1 VALHHPPPAAAEPSC
16 FPFSPFLLPV
26 PPQVACGGLDQAHNL
41 VTPLSWGA
49 WTPYAGAP
57 KPGSPAAREA
67 AYVHALI
74 HRQEGSCDGEFGS
87 GFSNA
92 NYWYAAAGPQPW
104 GEALL
109 KAAHKAAAGNPGLE
123 QHVAKHGGKWT
134 PTQFVALC
142 ASAAGGRDAA
152 ALAFCQRVMTAEL
165 ELLVDHCCSA
175 MVR

>member
-1 VALHHPPPAAAEPSC
+1 
-16 FPFSPFLLPV
+16 
-26 PPQVACGGLDQAHNL
+26 
-41 VTPLSWGA
+41 
-49 WTPYAGAP
+49 
-57 KPGSPAAREA
+57 
-67 AYVHALI
+67 VHALI
-74 HRQEGSCDGEFGS
+74 HRQEGACDGEFGS

-109 KAAHKAAAGNPGLE
+109 GAARKAAAGNPALE
-123 QHVAKHGGKWT
+123 QHVAKYGGKWT

-165 ELLVDHCCSA
+165 ELLVVHCCSA